1 MKNSGTDHPLR
12 KLRMIGTAL
21 CLLLWVFIAADP
33 VAASDLPDSPEECN
47 ALFEAIEDAV
57 DRAKVRD
64 AGTFQIRQYPFL
76 RTTRLLEAI
85 KFSVKGQEER
95 AMWSGLLFRQGM
107 MAIEKELTNLPE
119 QAVQDLSAR
128 VQKMSGETA
137 PDSRGARE
145 AIIRKARECGE
156 ELFIQAGENQGFN
169 DLAAG
174 KVNIPSEYR
183 LERQAIGLYPL
194 FTLPV
199 GTAIANY
206 RRKVKKDYAVP
217 LDDLEPQGVLTSFV
231 PEAVSFQDHQGDKI
245 QTLLAESDN
254 NPLGIPLPDNKQLER
269 LIHYYAPILEQD
281 VTRRYD
287 TPGTVVWKGDRIAIN
302 TEKTTVYYFTT
313 HALVQGNPL
322 LQLNYVHWYTRRPGI
337 HLFDIEA
344 GRIHAMTIRIT
355 LDRNSKPIM
364 VDVIH
369 NCGCYHFF
377 FPSEKAFKEP
387 RTAILRE
394 DAFVPQWLPEN
405 QNGSKLVVRIG
416 TQRHWVERLYY
427 TSEPASPDRR
437 YQLLPYDILESLPR
451 ETGVHESI
459 FTPKGIVKGDTERP
473 ERFFLFSMGIPQI
486 GSMRQRGRQGTALIG
501 ERYFDDPRLFQNYF
515 FVR

>member
-1 MKNSGTDHPLR
+1 MKDSGTDHTLR
-12 KLRMIGTAL
+12 KRRIFRAAL
-21 CLLLWVFIAADP
+21 VLLLWICIASGP
-33 VAASDLPDSPEECN
+33 VSASDVPDSPEECN
-47 ALFEAIEDAV
+47 DLFEAIEDAV

-64 AGTFQIRQYPFL
+64 SGTFQIRQYPFL
-76 RTTRLLEAI
+76 RTTRFLEAM
-85 KFSVKGQEER
+85 KFSIKGQEER
-95 AMWSGLLFRQGM
+95 ALWSGLLFRQGM
-107 MAIEKELTNLPE
+107 MAIEKELANLPE
-119 QAVQDLSAR
+119 QAVQDLSTR
-128 VQKMSGETA
+128 FRKMNGEAA
-137 PDSRGARE
+137 PDSRRARD
-145 AIIRKARECGE
+145 AFIRKARECGE
-156 ELFIQAGENQGFN
+156 ELFIQAGENQEFN

-174 KVNIPSEYR
+174 KVKIPSEYR
-183 LERQAIGLYPL
+183 LERQVIGLYPL

-199 GTAIANY
+199 GTAITNY
-206 RRKVKKDYAVP
+206 RRKVKKDYAIP
-217 LDDLEPQGVLTSFV
+217 LDELQTKGALTVFA
-231 PEAVSFQDHQGDKI
+231 PEAVSFQDHQGDKL
-245 QTLLAESDN
+245 QTLLAESYD
-254 NPLGIPLPDNKQLER
+254 NPLGIPLPDNTQLER

-377 FPSEKAFKEP
+377 FPSEKVFKGP

-394 DAFVPQWLPEN
+394 DAFVPQWLPDN
-405 QNGSKLVVRIG
+405 QNGSGLVVRIG
-416 TQRHWVERLYY
+416 TQRHWVERLHY
-427 TSEPASPDRR
+427 TSEAASPDRR
-437 YQLLPYDILESLPR
+437 YQLLPYDLLESLPR
-451 ETGVHESI
+451 ETGVNESI

-486 GSMRQRGRQGTALIG
+486 GSMRQRGHQGTALIG